1 MAHLD
6 ICYSSQGFQ
15 ELFFVEQTRTNDF
28 AFSSQ
33 AGARTQRAVKPQ
45 ADPCVGPM
53 RMLWQLSLT
62 GLSATNHFARKC
74 IIFFFFF
81 FQLAGGNVQRARFK
95 IKP

>member
-6 ICYSSQGFQ
+6 ICYFSQGFQ

-45 ADPCVGPM
+45 ADPCVGPTCT
-53 RMLWQLSLT
+53 LWQLSLT

-74 IIFFFFF
+74 ILFFFLFF
-81 FQLAGGNVQRARFK
+81 FNLQVEMCKELALK
-95 IKP
+95 